1 MSRRGGAKAPT
12 PTSSDPT
19 SIPVSPT
26 GPRGPPS
33 GRMET
38 MAASTALV
46 TAMTASPAAMI
57 SRSRRGPSRQPRTT
71 IAVASSPISA
81 VPVSSATCSDGAG

>member
-1 MSRRGGAKAPT
+1 
-12 PTSSDPT
+12 
-19 SIPVSPT
+19 
-26 GPRGPPS
+26 
-33 GRMET
+33 
-38 MAASTALV
+38 MAASAALV